1 MGRVWHDLERLL
13 RLQLRKGMLVEFDHT
28 VVEPTDNQQRRCGYI
43 VEPRIRE
50 IRAAATR
57 HHGANA
63 GAQLCRSDQRGRRS
77 GAGSEKAEWQGGKR
91 PLGGDLMG
99 EIYQACGER

>member
-13 RLQLRKGMLVEFDHT
+13 RLQLRKVLLVEFDHT

-43 VEPRIRE
+43 VERRIRE

-77 GAGSEKAEWQGGKR
+77 GAGSEKAEWQVGKLPPVSYTHLR
-91 PLGGDLMG
+91 AHETG
-99 EIYQACGER
+99 RK